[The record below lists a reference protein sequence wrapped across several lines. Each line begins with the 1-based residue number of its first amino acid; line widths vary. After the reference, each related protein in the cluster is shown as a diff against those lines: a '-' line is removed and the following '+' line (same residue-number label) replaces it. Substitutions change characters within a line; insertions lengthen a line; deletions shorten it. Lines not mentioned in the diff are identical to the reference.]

1 MSEVGQKATLAGDR
15 TMSALPPRTD
25 IEASRR
31 PAHAHAGCAQLAEGD
46 LLRVGRHGWLSAL
59 GPAST
64 PSSIGEIC
72 DLHDLASGVIG
83 GPFAD
88 LFSCLKVA

>member
-46 LLRVGRHGWLSAL
+46 LLRVGRHGWLSVLARFD
-59 GPAST
+59 

-88 LFSCLKVA
+88 LFSCLEVA

>member
-1 MSEVGQKATLAGDR
+1 MFVPIAEAV
-15 TMSALPPRTD
+15 D
-25 IEASRR
+25 IEPGGTGFERQDLRDGRVLIAPVETQCGAVR
-31 PAHAHAGCAQLAEGD
+31 AGFD
-46 LLRVGRHGWLSAL
+46 
-59 GPAST
+59 

-88 LFSCLKVA
+88 LFSSLEMA